1 MTAGPPASALTP
13 AGAQQQDSSV
23 SLRGHRGF
31 RAYWLGE
38 ATSRMGSS
46 LYAVALPVIAAVELD
61 ATPGQ
66 VSALASAA
74 LAPVVVLALPAGV
87 IGDRYSKRDLMVIT
101 DLLAAAVVATVPA
114 CWALGTLSMPLL
126 YVVSLLL
133 GALTV
138 LHQAAAIAI
147 VPELVH
153 PALLHRAN
161 GNAMAGLA
169 VAGSAGTYGGTAAI
183 SLLGATRCLLLDAAS
198 YLVSA
203 WWASQIPPA
212 SVRPPN
218 GPRPPLFEAIREG
231 VTHVMRD
238 RIQRPL
244 VLTTT
249 LHAYAEGIV
258 VTYFAYYL
266 LTELGVSST
275 GLGLVMGAVGTGS
288 LVGALAATRL
298 EHRAGPGVAILIGF
312 AAYPLCGLP
321 LVLAPSGSAT
331 WLIILAAASAL
342 QMAAATA
349 AGTTQRSLRQ
359 HTCPP
364 AMQTRVQQTSVW
376 LVAGAR
382 LLAAL
387 SAGAIAHAGGV
398 RTALVTGIGLLI
410 VPVVLLWV
418 SPVRRLTAMPTTG
431 AVPPQGAS
439 VPGVPAGACLD
450 RGPLDSGENFPG
462 LVGPPGQPTTPPDRR
477 PERRRPVPSSK
488 EDS

>member
-1 MTAGPPASALTP
+1 M
-13 AGAQQQDSSV
+13 
-23 SLRGHRGF
+23 
-31 RAYWLGE
+31 GE
-38 ATSRMGSS
+38 ATSRIGSS
-46 LYAVALPVIAAVELD
+46 LHAVALPVIAAVELD

-66 VSALASAA
+66 VSTLASAA
-74 LAPVVVLALPAGV
+74 LAPVFVLALPAGV
-87 IGDRYSKRDLMVIT
+87 IGDRYSKRHLMVIT
-101 DLLAAAVVATVPA
+101 DLLAAAVVATVPL

-126 YVVSLLL
+126 YVVGLLL
-133 GALTV
+133 GSLTV

-153 PALLHRAN
+153 PALLQRAN
-161 GNAMAGLA
+161 SHVMAGLA
-169 VAGSAGTYGGTAAI
+169 MANSAGTYGGSAAV

-203 WWASQIPPA
+203 WWAFQIPPA
-212 SVRPPN
+212 SVHRST
-218 GPRPPLFEAIREG
+218 GPRPRLLGAIREG

-249 LHAYAEGIV
+249 LHAYADGVV
-258 VTYFAYYL
+258 VTFFAYYL

-298 EHRAGPGVAILIGF
+298 ERRTGPGIVLLAGF

-331 WLIILAAASAL
+331 WLIILATASAL
-342 QMAAATA
+342 QATAATA
-349 AGTTQRSLRQ
+349 ASSTQRSLRQ

-398 RTALVTGIGLLI
+398 RAALVIGIGLLI
-410 VPVVLLWV
+410 APVVLLWI
-418 SPVRRLTAMPTTG
+418 SPVRRLTAMPTTS
-431 AVPPQGAS
+431 AVPPQGGCI
-439 VPGVPAGACLD
+439 PGLPAGDRLH
-450 RGPLDSGENFPG
+450 RGPRNSGEGIPG
-462 LVGPPGQPTTPPDRR
+462 LIDHPGQPTTPLDRR

>member
-13 AGAQQQDSSV
+13 PHAQQQGSPL
-23 SLRGHRGF
+23 SLRGHRSF

-66 VSALASAA
+66 VSTLASVV
-74 LAPVVVLALPAGV
+74 LAPVFVLALPAGV
-87 IGDRYSKRDLMVIT
+87 IGDRYSKRHLMVIT
-101 DLLAAAVVATVPA
+101 DLLAAAVVATVPL
-114 CWALGTLSMPLL
+114 CWALGTLSVSLL
-126 YVVSLLL
+126 YVVGLLL

-138 LHQAAAIAI
+138 LHQAAALAL
-147 VPELVH
+147 VPELVE
-153 PALLHRAN
+153 PVLLHRAN
-161 GNAMAGLA
+161 SWIMAAFA
-169 VAGSAGTYGGTAAI
+169 VAGSAGPFGGTAAV
-183 SLLGATRCLLLDAAS
+183 SLLGAARCLLLDSAS

-203 WWASQIPPA
+203 WWVSQIPPTP
-212 SVRPPN
+212 VRPPD
-218 GPRPPLFEAIREG
+218 GPRPRLIEAIREG

-249 LHAYAEGIV
+249 VHAYAEGIV
-258 VTYFAYYL
+258 VTFFAYYL
-266 LTELGVSST
+266 LAELGVSST

-288 LVGALAATRL
+288 LAGALAAPRL
-298 EHRAGPGVAILIGF
+298 ERRAGPGTVLLIGL

-321 LVLAPSGSAT
+321 LVLTSSGST
-331 WLIILAAASAL
+331 TSVVTLAAAGAF
-342 QMAAATA
+342 QAAAGTA
-349 AGTTQRSLRQ
+349 AGSTQRTLRQ

-364 AMQTRVQQTSVW
+364 EMQSRVQQTSVW

-398 RTALVTGIGLLI
+398 RAALITGIALHI
-410 VPVVLLWV
+410 APAVLLWV

-431 AVPPQGAS
+431 AVPTQGGAA
-439 VPGVPAGACLD
+439 PGVPARAC
-450 RGPLDSGENFPG
+450 LDSGEGFPG
-462 LVGPPGQPTTPPDRR
+462 LIDPPGQPTTPPDRR
-477 PERRRPVPSSK
+477 PERRRPVLSSK

>member
-13 AGAQQQDSSV
+13 PRAQQGSPL

-38 ATSRMGSS
+38 ATSRIGSS
-46 LYAVALPVIAAVELD
+46 LYAVALPVIATVELD

-66 VSALASAA
+66 VSTLASAV
-74 LAPVVVLALPAGV
+74 LAPVFLLALPAGV
-87 IGDRYSKRDLMVIT
+87 IGDRHSKRHLMVIT
-101 DLLAAAVVATVPA
+101 DLLAAAVVATIPL

-126 YVVSLLL
+126 YVVGLLL

-138 LHQAAAIAI
+138 LHQAAALAI

-153 PALLHRAN
+153 PDLLHRAN
-161 GNAMAGLA
+161 SHVLAGLA
-169 VAGSAGTYGGTAAI
+169 MANSAGTYGGSAAVG
-183 SLLGATRCLLLDAAS
+183 LLGATRCLLLDSAS

-203 WWASQIPPA
+203 WWAFQIPSA
-212 SVRPPN
+212 SVRRSN
-218 GPRPPLFEAIREG
+218 GPRPRLLGAIREG

-249 LHAYAEGIV
+249 LHAYADGVV

-288 LVGALAATRL
+288 LIGALAATRL
-298 EHRAGPGVAILIGF
+298 ERRAGPGIVLLAGF

-331 WLIILAAASAL
+331 WLIILATASAL
-342 QMAAATA
+342 QATAATA
-349 AGTTQRSLRQ
+349 ASSTQRSLRQ

-410 VPVVLLWV
+410 APVVLLWL

-431 AVPPQGAS
+431 GIPAHGGS

-450 RGPLDSGENFPG
+450 RGPLDSGKGFPG
-462 LVGPPGQPTTPPDRR
+462 LIDPPGQPTTPPDRR
-477 PERRRPVPSSK
+477 PEQRRPAPSSK
-488 EDS
+488 EGS